1 MLRVTAACGP
11 CRHKRASEYPSILWR
26 FNLNLFHQA
35 VQTYVASIETIYLRT
50 LQLTPVW
57 GSLSPWQ
64 LSESKRMVS
73 EKGAAWRES
82 QLQIALAPWSFAMR
96 VNTELWRAAL
106 ASATISPFGRALT
119 ARPLSLPQILGKATE
134 ATMSKAL
141 TPYRTRTA
149 KNAKRLKQRAIGI
162 KR

>member
-1 MLRVTAACGP
+1 M
-11 CRHKRASEYPSILWR
+11 S
-26 FNLNLFHQA
+26 LFDQA

-64 LSESKRMVS
+64 VNESKRMVS
-73 EKGAAWRES
+73 EKRAAWRES
-82 QLQIALAPWSFAMR
+82 QLQIALAPWSFAIH
-96 VNTELWRAAL
+96 VNTQLWQAAL
-106 ASATISPFGRALT
+106 LT
-119 ARPLSLPQILGKATE
+119 ATSPMLGRGSASLPVNLPRILGKASE
-134 ATMSKAL
+134 ATIVKAL
-141 TPYRTRTA
+141 DPYRTRTT

>member
-1 MLRVTAACGP
+1 M
-11 CRHKRASEYPSILWR
+11 S
-26 FNLNLFHQA
+26 LFDQA

-73 EKGAAWRES
+73 EKRAAWGES

-106 ASATISPFGRALT
+106 APATSPLFGRALS
-119 ARPLSLPQILGKATE
+119 ALPLSLPQILGKASE
-134 ATMSKAL
+134 ATMVKAL
-141 TPYRTRTA
+141 KPYRTRTT
-149 KNAKRLKQRAIGI
+149 KNAKRLKQRAIGL